1 MSDITIIREKEPASV
16 LLAIVI
22 ALAAVGTF
30 MFIVVLGRIQALQEE
45 VALSNIPPVDISGW
59 ATYHNDQ
66 YGFEIEYPAGW
77 QLLTAGLTSDTPYL
91 VLGNPPTGI
100 KTYAMQIFIENNPN
114 MLSSGSYV
122 HALLTS
128 LRAEDA
134 ANKAAVSA
142 PQPQLTPSFEK
153 TFIPN
158 TAGYPAYELYKVFEF
173 DHNAERI
180 YIAHGTIALRFDFPI
195 AEENPN
201 LSLPVA
207 NNGVAHNIINTLVF
221 SK

>member
-114 MLSSGSYV
+114 MLSSGI
-122 HALLTS
+122 
-128 LRAEDA
+128 LRPRAPHFAPGGGRREQSGCLRTPAAAYPEFREDLHTQYGRGI
-134 ANKAAVSA
+134 
-142 PQPQLTPSFEK
+142 PPMSFIRCLNSTIMRSGFTLRTERSRCGSIFRSPK
-153 TFIPN
+153 KIPIFPCRWR
-158 TAGYPAYELYKVFEF
+158 TMAW
-173 DHNAERI
+173 R
-180 YIAHGTIALRFDFPI
+180 TI
-195 AEENPN
+195 
-201 LSLPVA
+201 S
-207 NNGVAHNIINTLVF
+207 
-221 SK
+221 